1 MATLETK
8 EGIGMTKRT
17 RILSAL
23 LAAAVALVLLS
34 SALYLITRAD
44 HDCCG
49 GPDCAVCQQLS
60 VCVQA
65 LRSLA
70 LAAGTVSAVLGLGRA
85 ASQTAPVSVR
95 PARRRSLVSL
105 KVKLTD

>member
-34 SALYLITRAD
+34 SALYLIAEAD
-44 HDCCG
+44 HDCS

-60 VCVQA
+60 SCVQA
-65 LRSLA
+65 LKSLA
-70 LAAGTVSAVLGLGRA
+70 LAAGAVSAVLVLGRA
-85 ASQTAPVSVR
+85 ASQAAPASVL
-95 PARRRSLVSL
+95 PAQRRSLVSL